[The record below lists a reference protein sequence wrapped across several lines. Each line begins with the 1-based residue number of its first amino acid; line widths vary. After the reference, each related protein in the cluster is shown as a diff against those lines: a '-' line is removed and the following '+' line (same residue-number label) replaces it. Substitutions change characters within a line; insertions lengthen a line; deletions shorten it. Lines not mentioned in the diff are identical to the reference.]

1 MAKEVLVADS
11 GQAAPGEFKKVFED
25 TDYRVIFS
33 KSGEDVALRAKLIK
47 PDLVILA
54 QDLGPKTGLDVCKAI
69 KTDPELKEIP
79 VLLLENVSGEI
90 SDLDRQKVQA
100 DGVLSRPLEP
110 DGVVNLAERLV
121 EVRRRRSRGEAPEDD
136 SEWEGFTD
144 AGQTAPGKRGV
155 MAFEEGSDEEDE
167 IIELVDVV
175 EEPEAKMSITDLAV
189 SEKVESL
196 AEIAPL
202 GGWEKEGE
210 EVKIEEKDLFLVP
223 EDKRV
228 EPKETPGVPP
238 GEAPEKPV
246 SPEQELFDKIEL
258 KDILQQVEQL
268 RPSLEVEF
276 PSEKEAPKP
285 PAVLPETEALQ
296 AAQVSAK
303 AEMPA
308 EKILGL
314 EGFETPLKVKEEVGR
329 EEEAFESLTLEESKL
344 EIPEESVPLE
354 IAEEEG
360 DLEALIKEA
369 LPQEGEPEE
378 VAEEE
383 PPEEVVEEEPPEEVE
398 LTELPEEEFPEA
410 LLEEIPIEEESAELD
425 EGEPLFERE
434 SLPEVELAGELET
447 GPEEAPAAVEE
458 EMGGI
463 ETLEEFPREELGVI
477 PEMRPEAKPELPLE
491 MRSEARPKLPLEMR
505 PERKTE
511 EKPPVPFEEWMEEA
525 ISTGAEEEASEERFL
540 DLEEF
545 EEALKKTTEEK
556 PLERELRPPAVEE
569 PTAGPPEAFSVSAA
583 AVESQIQE
591 VIQKRVQEMMADF
604 TNKIVPE
611 MTHQIVRLTM
621 ERIEM
626 AVRDMVP
633 ELAERVIQE
642 ELRRLGKGEKE

>member
-11 GQAAPGEFKKVFED
+11 DQTAPEEFKRVFED

-33 KSGEDVALRAKLIK
+33 KSGEDVALRVKLIK
-47 PDLVILA
+47 PDLVVLA
-54 QDLGPKTGLDVCKAI
+54 HDLGPRTGLDVCNAI

-79 VLLLENVSGEI
+79 VLLLENLSGEI
-90 SDLDRQKVQA
+90 SDLDRQKAQA
-100 DGVLSRPLEP
+100 DGILSRPLEP
-110 DGVVNLAERLV
+110 DQVVNLAERLV
-121 EVRRRRSRGEAPEDD
+121 EGRRRRSRGEAPEDD
-136 SEWEGFTD
+136 SEWEGLID
-144 AGQTAPGKRGV
+144 AGQMTPAKRGG
-155 MAFEEGSDEEDE
+155 MAFEEESDEEDE

-196 AEIAPL
+196 TEIAPL

-210 EVKIEEKDLFLVP
+210 EVKIAEKDLFLVP
-223 EDKRV
+223 EKRKV
-228 EPKETPGVPP
+228 EPKEPSRVSPVG
-238 GEAPEKPV
+238 APEKPL
-246 SPEQELFDKIEL
+246 SPEQELFEKIEL

-276 PSEKEAPKP
+276 PSEKEAQKP
-285 PAVLPETEALQ
+285 PAVFPKIEAPQ

-303 AEMPA
+303 AEVPA
-308 EKILGL
+308 EKMLGL
-314 EGFETPLKVKEEVGR
+314 EEFETPLEVREEIERG
-329 EEEAFESLTLEESKL
+329 EEAFESLTLEESKL

-354 IAEEEG
+354 IAAEEE
-360 DLEALIKEA
+360 DLKALIEEA
-369 LPQEGEPEE
+369 LPREGEPTE
-378 VAEEE
+378 VIEEE
-383 PPEEVVEEEPPEEVE
+383 PLEEEE
-398 LTELPEEEFPEA
+398 LAELPEEEFPEA
-410 LLEEIPIEEESAELD
+410 LLEEIPIEEESVEPG
-425 EGEPLFERE
+425 EGESLFERE
-434 SLPEVELAGELET
+434 SLPEEELAEELEA
-447 GPEEAPAAVEE
+447 GPEEALAAAEE
-458 EMGGI
+458 ETGGI
-463 ETLEEFPREELGVI
+463 ETLEEFPKEELEVI
-477 PEMRPEAKPELPLE
+477 PEMRPEVKPELPLE
-491 MRSEARPKLPLEMR
+491 VR
-505 PERKTE
+505 PERKTG
-511 EKPPVPFEEWMEEA
+511 EKPLEPVPFEEWMERA
-525 ISTGAEEEASEERFL
+525 IPMVAEEESSEEKFL

-556 PLERELRPPAVEE
+556 PLEREPRPPAVEE
-569 PTAGPPEAFSVSAA
+569 PTAGPPEAFSVSTA

-604 TNKIVPE
+604 TTKIVPE

>member
-11 GQAAPGEFKKVFED
+11 DQAAPEEFKRVFED

-33 KSGEDVALRAKLIK
+33 KSGEDVALRVKLIK

-54 QDLGPKTGLDVCKAI
+54 HDLGPRKGLDVCKAI
-69 KTDPELKEIP
+69 KTDPELNEIP

-90 SDLDRQKVQA
+90 SDLDRQKAQA

-121 EVRRRRSRGEAPEDD
+121 EGRRRRSRGEAPEDD
-136 SEWEGFTD
+136 SEWEGLID
-144 AGQTAPGKRGV
+144 AGQMTPDKRGV
-155 MAFEEGSDEEDE
+155 MAFEGEGDEEDE

-223 EDKRV
+223 EDRKV
-228 EPKETPGVPP
+228 EPKETPRVPP
-238 GEAPEKPV
+238 GGAPEKPL

-285 PAVLPETEALQ
+285 PAVFAKTEAPQ

-303 AEMPA
+303 AETPA
-308 EKILGL
+308 EKMLGL
-314 EGFETPLKVKEEVGR
+314 EDFETPLKVREETGR

-354 IAEEEG
+354 IAEEEE
-360 DLEALIKEA
+360 DLEALIEEA
-369 LPQEGEPEE
+369 LPREGEPR
-378 VAEEE
+378 
-383 PPEEVVEEEPPEEVE
+383 EVVEEEPPEEEE
-398 LTELPEEEFPEA
+398 LAELPEEEFPEA

-434 SLPEVELAGELET
+434 SLPEEELAEELEE
-447 GPEEAPAAVEE
+447 GPKEAPAAVEE
-458 EMGGI
+458 ETGGI
-463 ETLEEFPREELGVI
+463 ETLEEFPGEELGVI
-477 PEMRPEAKPELPLE
+477 PEMRPEVEPELPLE
-491 MRSEARPKLPLEMR
+491 RGAEARPKLPLEMR

-511 EKPPVPFEEWMEEA
+511 EKPLEPVPLEEWMERA
-525 ISTGAEEEASEERFL
+525 ISTGAEEEVSEERFL

-569 PTAGPPEAFSVSAA
+569 PTAGPPEAFSVSTA